1 MNASR
6 FFGVS
11 IISIGETV
19 PERLTGSSVHLLA
32 NDESTYRKL
41 VYRDGRLVGALLYG
55 DVSGAG
61 TYYRLYREAVDVRDG
76 ALEELA
82 VRAMRRPGR

>member
-19 PERLTGSSVHLLA
+19 PERLAGASVHSLVS
-32 NDESTYRKL
+32 DENSYRKL
-41 VYRDGRLVGALLYG
+41 VYRSGRLVGALLYG

-61 TYYRLYREAVDVRDG
+61 TYYRLYREAIDLNEG
-76 ALEELA
+76 ALEDLA